1 MTFEGVID
9 VVNQKAIYLGPGEA
23 NEGLKYEITE
33 IPAEH
38 QERAKAALA
47 ELIDA
52 VSNKDDE
59 IAEPRHRGKADHR
72 AGAQGGHPAAD
83 LQD

>member
-1 MTFEGVID
+1 MKVL
-9 VVNQKAIYLGPGEA
+9 N
-23 NEGLKYEITE
+23 YEVTD

-52 VSNKDDE
+52 VSNKDDA
-59 IAEPRHRGKADHR
+59 IAESGSRRKAD
-72 AGAQGGHPAAD
+72 
-83 LQD
+83 